1 MNVAS
6 ILKWK
11 GRNVLTSKP
20 TETVLAV
27 AKTLAEHKIGCIVLL
42 DDEKN
47 VAGIISERDIVRAI
61 AKSGQDVLEQPV
73 SICMTK
79 EVITCRESD
88 TINSLM
94 AEMTSR
100 RFRHLPVV
108 EGGELDQHRQVQAR
122 HHLELPLAE
131 KGQRHVRRRAAEHVG
146 EHEHAVAAIGGFER
160 RANGLA
166 HLVDALQVI
175 GYDCDNGGGVPG
187 DVDGDLD
194 TDFQDLLALL
204 AAWGDC
210 PDPPAECPAD
220 FDEDG
225 VVGFQDLLFLLANWT
240 G

>member
-108 EGGELDQHRQVQAR
+108 EGGEL
-122 HHLELPLAE
+122 
-131 KGQRHVRRRAAEHVG
+131 VG
-146 EHEHAVAAIGGFER
+146 
-160 RANGLA
+160 
-166 HLVDALQVI
+166 LVSI
-175 GYDCDNGGGVPG
+175 G
-187 DVDGDLD
+187 DVVKERIAEAE
-194 TDFQDLLALL
+194 TE
-204 AAWGDC
+204 AAAMRDYI
-210 PDPPAECPAD
+210 A
-220 FDEDG
+220 
-225 VVGFQDLLFLLANWT
+225 T